1 MTEIDRRAPV
11 DTRHNH
17 TKGDGMNPQ
26 STDTSDE
33 DITLTLLRTVDDG
46 SMKGLAEFHLLK
58 MDLENIRALPE
69 RRYADRN
76 APRH

>member
-1 MTEIDRRAPV
+1 MNPRST
-11 DTRHNH
+11 DTS
-17 TKGDGMNPQ
+17 DEDIGMNPR

-46 SMKGLAEFHLLK
+46 SMKGLAQFHLLK
-58 MDLENIRALPE
+58 MQLENIRALPE

-76 APRH
+76 APRR